1 MTSMNKKRNRDL
13 ETGSL
18 LIRGKDR
25 KQETRN
31 SSNKDYI
38 IYFIVAVVVLSFISF
53 SNSSC
58 NVYKFHDIA
67 IPDSI
72 KTIKINFIENRAPYV
87 NPLLSP
93 RLTDRLRQKIV
104 SQTRLSQTN
113 NDNADWDINGYISN
127 YTSSTSGISNQ
138 QVATNR
144 LTVTVHVSVN
154 DQKANKTQ
162 EYDVS
167 RNFEYSATKSLTQAE
182 SELADEIIRGLTDD
196 IFNRIFS
203 NW

>member
-1 MTSMNKKRNRDL
+1 MTLMNKKESQKSEVRSRKSERPYRKNL
-13 ETGSL
+13 LFTLYFALATGVL
-18 LIRGKDR
+18 F
-25 KQETRN
+25 
-31 SSNKDYI
+31 I
-38 IYFIVAVVVLSFISF
+38 ITT

-58 NVYKFHDIA
+58 NIYKLRDIS

-72 KTIKINFIENRAPYV
+72 KTVKVNFIENRAPYV
-87 NPLLSP
+87 NPQLSP
-93 RLTDRLRQKIV
+93 RLTDKLRQKIV

-113 NDNADWDINGYISN
+113 NDNADWDIKGYISN
-127 YTSSTSGISNQ
+127 YTSSTSGISQQ

-144 LTVTVHVSVN
+144 LTVTVHITLN

-162 EYDVS
+162 EYDIS
-167 RNFEYSATKSLTQAE
+167 RNFEYSASKSLTQAE
-182 SELADEIIRGLTDD
+182 GELAEEILRGLSDD

>member
-1 MTSMNKKRNRDL
+1 MT
-13 ETGSL
+13 
-18 LIRGKDR
+18 GKVR
-25 KQETRN
+25 KQ
-31 SSNKDYI
+31 SNKAYI
-38 IYFIVAVVVLSFISF
+38 IYFIVAVVLLSVISF
-53 SNSSC
+53 GNSSC
-58 NVYKFHDIA
+58 NVYKFRDIA

-113 NDNADWDINGYISN
+113 NDNADWDIKGYISN

-138 QVATNR
+138 EVATNR
-144 LTVTVHVSVN
+144 LTVTVHVTLN
-154 DQKANKTQ
+154 DQKANKAQ